1 MIGQSLTSFKFYQ
14 KTIKHGETIIFDR
27 QTFFPQTF
35 NLGILGYFDKK
46 KNYFYFG
53 GNLEKVV
60 YKDRKNYT
68 SIARKLWS
76 LGLDPT
82 GETQEK

>member
-60 YKDRKNYT
+60 YKDRKIIQASPVNC
-68 SIARKLWS
+68 
-76 LGLDPT
+76 GT
-82 GETQEK
+82 GT